1 MICELFQK
9 TCVCMCLCDRVG
21 IQHKNP
27 INHFMIWGEWEREK
41 IGSVKAVSEYDSRK
55 WNEIF
60 VNILSKQFTC
70 AIFPS
75 HSLIDPPRTSLYIF
89 WTFFDRIL
97 KRVNNIY
104 LFLFCLH
111 ILTEYESKWERKTYR
126 GCVIVLNKQ
135 HVFSLDVIY
144 GKNRFAREKSIYC
157 AIRECHTDMHEDEF
171 NVYLKY
177 FCSNIFK

>member
-1 MICELFQK
+1 
-9 TCVCMCLCDRVG
+9 
-21 IQHKNP
+21 
-27 INHFMIWGEWEREK
+27 MIWVGEREK
-41 IGSVKAVSEYDSRK
+41 IGSVEAVSEYDSRK

-75 HSLIDPPRTSLYIF
+75 HSPSLFLMDLPRTSLYIF
-89 WTFFDRIL
+89 LLTLSTFFDRIL

-104 LFLFCLH
+104 LFLFCL
-111 ILTEYESKWERKTYR
+111 LTSTYLRTRERERCIVNR

-144 GKNRFAREKSIYC
+144 GKNRFAKEKSIYC
-157 AIRECHTDMHEDEF
+157 AIRKCDTDMHENEF
-171 NVYLKY
+171 NVYLNK
-177 FCSNIFK
+177 